1 MLKDPQQHCKSAK
14 IEDSDMTGI
23 SLNSPVYALS
33 PDETQQTVKP
43 SAKGI
48 FVYLIAFALS
58 NEVSLK

>member
-23 SLNSPVYALS
+23 SNSPVYALS

-43 SAKGI
+43 SAKDI